1 MTEFRA
7 QLEIVQLRGNIST
20 HQSAPFNCKVLPFR
34 SEAQTANFDSLH
46 DAINYLRFL
55 TNKTQIR
62 LLIIQYV
69 ELDSEMLN
77 ELKRLTDCTIADISI
92 TGCDFDHCVQ
102 ETFIDVFL
110 RGPLQ
115 ASRFNITRL
124 KGLHFDFFDD
134 HFVDTLGETDVKML
148 TVNFCSFA
156 EAERSYIRISES
168 CLLKWLLEE
177 DPKRVDHRCL
187 SFTELKLDSDF
198 AAKVVKRFFS
208 TCDPRPVTFVVAG
221 DCDQAPIE
229 GVASLDRRNA
239 PCARIQHPNGKVH
252 LRIGNY
258 SNDRVEFVV
267 CVNEQA

>member
-7 QLEIVQLRGNIST
+7 QLDIVQLRAN
-20 HQSAPFNCKVLPFR
+20 QSAAFNCKVLPFR
-34 SEAQTANFDSLH
+34 SKAQTENFDSLH
-46 DAINYLRFL
+46 DAINYLRYL
-55 TNKTQIR
+55 TNKTQIQ

-69 ELDSEMLN
+69 GLDLEMLN

-102 ETFIDVFL
+102 QTFIDVFL

-134 HFVDTLGETDVKML
+134 CFVDALGETDVKML
-148 TVNFCSFA
+148 AVNFCFFA

-177 DPKRVDHRCL
+177 DPRRVDRRCL
-187 SFTELKLDSDF
+187 TFTELKLDSDF
-198 AAKVVKRFFS
+198 ATKVVKRFFS
-208 TCDPRPVTFVVAG
+208 TRDPRPVTLVVAG
-221 DCDQAPIE
+221 NCDQAPIE
-229 GVASLDRRNA
+229 GVASLDRRTA
-239 PCARIQHPNGKVH
+239 PCARIQHPNEKVH

-267 CVNEQA
+267 CVNEKTDEA